1 MAIDTEKKVLVTLRD
16 GHTYVSPSWHES
28 SGVPTWNYQA
38 VHVEGVAQNFTDSEK
53 LEHVLGTSTKANE
66 SADKSLGARLRNLN
80 AKRHR
85 RHRDCDYLNTM

>member
-1 MAIDTEKKVLVTLRD
+1 MLVTLQA

-53 LEHVLGTSTKANE
+53 LEHVLDTSKKTNE
-66 SADKSLGARLRNLN
+66 SAYKILGSPTTQPQ
-80 AKRHR
+80 
-85 RHRDCDYLNTM
+85 C